1 MILTLDK
8 DPATSTLFNS
18 ARQTC
23 EEYMIF
29 LFIEVPLKSM
39 LNVQVQMSKK
49 NNILLNNQ
57 LN

>member
-29 LFIEVPLKSM
+29 FYRSSFEKHVKCASA
-39 LNVQVQMSKK
+39 NVEKEQHITQ
-49 NNILLNNQ
+49 
-57 LN
+57 